1 MLPQNRTNP
10 QPQSKNHSP
19 KVGKAVY
26 EQAFLAEW
34 LMLHHYSPEDFK
46 CRFAWPELGLET
58 GLQFATSL
66 A

>member
-1 MLPQNRTNP
+1 MRQQNHTNHQP
-10 QPQSKNHSP
+10 QPKNHSP

-26 EQAFLAEW
+26 EQAFLSEW
-34 LMLHHYSPEDFK
+34 LMLQHYSPEDFK

-58 GLQFATSL
+58 GLHFAYSP